1 MTFPS
6 RGDPR
11 TAGADGPGQTW
22 TKAGPVAGPLPAGD
36 VAVLQERQEATVA
49 APAPLGL
56 FGFATGTFAIGY
68 VLSGFTGGNAE
79 AQVATAAVL
88 LVFAGITQLLAG
100 MWAFRKGNTFAATAF
115 GCYGANNTVV
125 AAFFLMGAS
134 GVFAKTASTNVVLSI
149 ELFCF
154 GYISLILAGAAL
166 RLNPVFVAILATLVP
181 GFCLSALGLIGEPPV
196 IGNIGGYFLILSALL
211 AFYAASALVMNATYG
226 RTVLPLFGRA

>member
-1 MTFPS
+1 MTARP
-6 RGDPR
+6 GHA
-11 TAGADGPGQTW
+11 TAAGSEGPPQRW
-22 TKAGPVAGPLPAGD
+22 TKAGPVAGPLPAE
-36 VAVLQERQEATVA
+36 ALQQLQETQEATVA
-49 APAPLGL
+49 EPAPLGL

-68 VLSGFTGGNAE
+68 VLSGFTSGKAE
-79 AQVATAAVL
+79 AQIATAAVL

-115 GCYGANNTVV
+115 GSYGANNTVV
-125 AAFFLMGAS
+125 AAFFLMTAT
-134 GVFAKTASTNVVLSI
+134 GVFTKTASTNVVLAI

-154 GYISLILAGAAL
+154 AYISLILAGAAL
-166 RLNPVFVAILATLVP
+166 RLNPVFVSILAALVP
-181 GFCLSALGLIGEPPV
+181 GFCLAALGLIGEPTV